1 MKITT
6 INVHGQSI
14 EVCDEVAR
22 DMIGNGELVTDNKTI
37 ISAINEIA
45 TNSGSDESV
54 NVNVNNNTLIIN

>member
-54 NVNVNNNTLIIN
+54 NVNVSNNTLIIN